1 MAAGPTVSPMTEQDL
16 PAVLAIE
23 AASFPVPWTEVMF
36 RAEFGRDFAF
46 CRVIRDGA
54 IAVAYAIFWV
64 TTDELNL
71 HILAVDPA
79 QRGRG
84 LGVALMDAMHAEA
97 IRHGARRALL
107 EVRVSNASAIA
118 LYARCGYA
126 SIGRRR
132 GYYQNDGEDA
142 LVMARDLLG
151 PGAPSGLTSPAPAT
165 P

>member
-1 MAAGPTVSPMTEQDL
+1 MAAGQTVSPMTDGDL

-23 AASFPVPWTEVMF
+23 AVSFPVPWTEAMF
-36 RAEFGRDFAF
+36 RAEFGREFAF
-46 CRVIRDGA
+46 CRVIRDA
-54 IAVAYAIFWV
+54 ATAVAYAVFWI

-97 IRHGARRALL
+97 AQRGARRALL
-107 EVRVSNASAIA
+107 EVRVSNTPAIA

-126 SIGRRR
+126 VIGRRR

-142 LVMARDLLG
+142 LVMARDL
-151 PGAPSGLTSPAPAT
+151 ASPEAA
-165 P
+165 